1 MLKAT
6 KFYFKQFGWEYFR
19 SEYTLLCLPKGR
31 IVLVLSRVRLFE
43 TL

>member
-6 KFYFKQFGWEYFR
+6 NFYFKHFDWEYFK

-31 IVLVLSRVRLFE
+31 IVLSHVRLFA